1 MDWHTE
7 VEEETK
13 EEVQEDSEKE
23 TSPKEEAPLV
33 EEEVEGVDEASEI
46 PEGQESKYGL

>member
-7 VEEETK
+7 VEDDSK

-23 TSPKEEAPLV
+23 TSPKEEVPV
-33 EEEVEGVDEASEI
+33 EEEVEGVDSPEEI
-46 PEGQESKYGL
+46 PEGEESKYGL